1 MKLIDNKEHKE
12 IMLNILL
19 QVDRFCKENQIQYFL
34 DSGTLLGAIRHK
46 GFIPW
51 DDDMDICMTRPNYD
65 LFLEKVKEKKIADY
79 IDLYTPEEGLFP
91 YIKICD
97 NRTELVEYP
106 DTLRL
111 KMGVYIDVFPKEGHP
126 DDEKTAQRH
135 CRKAMFY
142 TYFYWFIKYSIPVWK
157 SGENWLKKIMAY
169 ISSPFFSNGIWPL
182 KKLDKIVR
190 KYEYKNTKYTSS
202 ILAGGIRGRVPAS
215 CFASPVYS
223 EFEGHQFP
231 IPVGYDEYLKKLYE
245 DINGGDYM
253 MLPPEHQKV
262 VHKNEIYWK

>member
-1 MKLIDNKEHKE
+1 MKLIDNREHKE

-111 KMGVYIDVFPKEGHP
+111 KMGRCV
-126 DDEKTAQRH
+126 
-135 CRKAMFY
+135 
-142 TYFYWFIKYSIPVWK
+142 
-157 SGENWLKKIMAY
+157 
-169 ISSPFFSNGIWPL
+169 
-182 KKLDKIVR
+182 
-190 KYEYKNTKYTSS
+190 
-202 ILAGGIRGRVPAS
+202 
-215 CFASPVYS
+215 
-223 EFEGHQFP
+223 
-231 IPVGYDEYLKKLYE
+231 
-245 DINGGDYM
+245 
-253 MLPPEHQKV
+253 
-262 VHKNEIYWK
+262 